1 MERIHKTNLKTFKHP
16 LLHREKGLDKKY
28 RGFEYPKMTTTVTS
42 SELGRYRGIEY
53 KVTLK
58 SVKASIV

>member
-16 LLHREKGLDKKY
+16 LFYREKGFDKKF
-28 RGFEYPKMTTTVTS
+28 RGFEYPKITTTVTS
-42 SELGRYRGIEY
+42 SKLGRYRCIEY